1 MSIGII
7 ILAAGNSSRM
17 GSPKQLLP
25 YQGHT
30 LLQHTLQAAAAT
42 SFGPIV
48 LVLGAYAEEILAKN
62 IALTESI
69 VINAHWE
76 LGISSSIVTGMSK
89 MLELAPET
97 TAVIIAVSDQPY
109 INANVFEALAQQHNT
124 TGKNIIASNYA
135 QTMGTPVLFNKE
147 YFEELLLLEGNTG
160 AKPLLQKYAE
170 NIVTVAFE
178 LGSID
183 IDTQTDYQN
192 LTLKQ

>member
-7 ILAAGNSSRM
+7 MLAAGNSSRM

-42 SFGPIV
+42 SFRPIV
-48 LVLGAYAEEILAKN
+48 LVLGAYAEEILKKN
-62 IALTESI
+62 TKQPVDI
-69 VINAHWE
+69 VINEQWE

-97 TAVIIAVSDQPY
+97 TAVIIAVSDQPH
-109 INANVFEALAQQHNT
+109 ISPNVFEALAQKRNT
-124 TGKNIIASNYA
+124 TGKNIIASSYA
-135 QTMGTPVLFNKE
+135 QTMGTPALFNKE
-147 YFEELLLLEGNTG
+147 YFDELLLLEGNTG
-160 AKPLLQKYAE
+160 AKPLLQQYAE
-170 NIVTVAFE
+170 DIGTLAFE
-178 LGSID
+178 LGNID
-183 IDTQTDYQN
+183 IDTPTDYHN